1 MRPPNFRPPD
11 FWTGAEGTFAAQ
23 ALSPLGWVW
32 SAAGRVRRALAHSW
46 HAPARVL
53 CIGNL
58 TVGGAGKTP
67 LALDLARRILARG
80 HAVHFLTRGYG
91 GRIAGPL
98 RVDSVVH
105 DFRDV
110 GDEALLLARVAPT
123 WVGVDRVKLARAACE
138 DGARVL
144 VMDDGFQNPALA
156 KDMSLLVVDGAIGFG
171 NGRVMPAGPLR
182 EEIADGLKRADA
194 VVIVGADE
202 RGAAKRIE
210 AERPDLPRLGV
221 RIAPGAARVKG
232 RPVFAFAGIGRPGKF
247 FATATAA
254 GAVVRGTAAFPDHHL
269 FTAAEIED
277 VCRRAARLGAV
288 PLTTAKDAIRLPP
301 GTGGGIE
308 VLTMDLVWEN
318 EAGLDALLETLL
330 RDR

>member
-1 MRPPNFRPPD
+1 MRPPD

-23 ALSPLGWVW
+23 ALSPLGWAW
-32 SAAGRVRRALAHSW
+32 SAAGRVRRALAQPW

-98 RVDSVVH
+98 RVDPVVH

-123 WVGVDRVKLARAACE
+123 WVGADRVKLARAACE
-138 DGARVL
+138 AGARVL
-144 VMDDGFQNPALA
+144 VMDDGFQNPTLT
-156 KDMSLLVVDGAIGFG
+156 KDMSILVVDGAVGFG
-171 NGRVMPAGPLR
+171 NGRVIPAGPLR

-194 VVIVGADE
+194 AVIVGADE
-202 RGAAKRIE
+202 KGAAERIE

-221 RIAPGAARVKG
+221 RIAPGADARRLKG
-232 RPVFAFAGIGRPGKF
+232 RSVFAFAGIGRPEKF
-247 FATATAA
+247 FATAAAA
-254 GAVVRGTAAFPDHHL
+254 GAVVRDTAAFPDHHL
-269 FTAAEIED
+269 FTAAEIDD
-277 VCRRAARLGAV
+277 VCRRAARLGAM

-308 VLTMDLVWEN
+308 VLTMDLVWED
-318 EAGLDALLETLL
+318 EAELDALLETLL